1 MKKTKKPTA
10 SVLPG
15 LTPGLRMRGG
25 VLYNPVSRQYHAIVH
40 SWDNPA
46 GVGTPQQ
53 EWRSE
58 QSFATEAAAMAH
70 YQTIIR
76 PELEKLMRSFQ
87 QAAGRVIHRKLV

>member
-1 MKKTKKPTA
+1 MKKQKKPTPCTL
-10 SVLPG
+10 SG

-25 VLYNPVSRQYHAIVH
+25 VLYDPVSRQYHAIVH
-40 SWDNPA
+40 SWDNPL
-46 GVGTPQQ
+46 GVGAAQ

-58 QSFATEAAAMAH
+58 QGFATEAAAMSH

-87 QAAGRVIHRKLV
+87 QSSGRVIHRKLE